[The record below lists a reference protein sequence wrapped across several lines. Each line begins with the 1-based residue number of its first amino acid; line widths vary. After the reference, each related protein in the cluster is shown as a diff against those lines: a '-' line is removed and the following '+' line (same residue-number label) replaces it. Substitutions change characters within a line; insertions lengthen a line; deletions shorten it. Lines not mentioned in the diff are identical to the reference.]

1 MRSVALVLVIDLV
14 LITGPMGAQTVTV
27 AHLSDLHIDIA
38 HHPGSEERLQHAIDM
53 IRKRHVDAVIIT
65 GDIGDSFEHSWSKA
79 RAMLASLNLP
89 VYYVPGNHDNTAKTT
104 ARYNVVFGKDYYTF
118 SVRGIQ
124 FVALDS
130 QLLGSFNNVRS
141 TVPEAV
147 SKDDEAAAETMLEWL
162 SDLRLKRPVIALQHV
177 PPDRPSAQTSPDDK
191 PYWILHNPWRR
202 RELDALRKLGVK
214 HILAGHW
221 HQGSIYDVDGF
232 TIHVAPATSWS
243 PRSPVGF
250 ALHTINVDGKVNTEF
265 LYFEQQPFSRTSS
278 SLQPAE
284 VDEGIFIL
292 FFAMVEETAEYPR
305 QIVREK

>member
-1 MRSVALVLVIDLV
+1 M
-14 LITGPMGAQTVTV
+14 
-27 AHLSDLHIDIA
+27 
-38 HHPGSEERLQHAIDM
+38 
-53 IRKRHVDAVIIT
+53 
-65 GDIGDSFEHSWSKA
+65 
-79 RAMLASLNLP
+79 
-89 VYYVPGNHDNTAKTT
+89 
-104 ARYNVVFGKDYYTF
+104 
-118 SVRGIQ
+118 
-124 FVALDS
+124 
-130 QLLGSFNNVRS
+130 RS

-162 SDLRLKRPVIALQHV
+162 TDLRLKRPVIALLHV

-191 PYWILHNPWRR
+191 PYWILHDPWRR
-202 RELDALRKLGVK
+202 REFDALRKLGVK
-214 HILAGHW
+214 HILA
-221 HQGSIYDVDGF
+221 GSIYDVDGF